1 MKICFLVW
9 SPDISG
15 GTNVILEHAVRL
27 GEYGNDVTIVTE
39 SSVTEKDIAWFDGAS
54 SLNWR
59 TYDEVANE
67 YFDLTFATW
76 WRTVFYLKRI
86 TSSRYAYFVQSIESK
101 FYPEGDVVLRNLI
114 EQTYSLELDII
125 TEATWIADYLSNQ
138 YGRDVQLVK
147 NGIRKEFFNTQIE
160 PVEKRDVNKFR
171 VLVEGPLNVSFKNT
185 ELAVTLANQSN
196 ADEIW
201 LLTSSPI
208 GAYEGVD
215 RLFSKVPM
223 SQVGEI
229 YSSCDVIVKLST
241 VEGMFGP
248 PLECYH
254 CGGTSISYD
263 VTGYDEYIENGVNGL
278 VSYNRNNDDIVKK
291 INQLVEDRSL
301 LTSLQNNALETAKNW
316 PNWQESSQQFEK
328 SCQQIL
334 ANTKLK
340 QNISQ
345 ISVKAD
351 LMFSTYEAHI
361 AIPQGQV
368 ITLGIKGALI
378 QRIRLST
385 PRLFKLL
392 TKVRNYLHPM
402 LNR

>member
-9 SPDISG
+9 SPGISG
-15 GTNVILEHAVRL
+15 GSNVILEHATRL
-27 GEYGNDVTIVTE
+27 NMYGNEVTIVTE
-39 SSVTEKDIAWFDGAS
+39 SPVTEEDIAWFDGAN
-54 SLNWR
+54 SLSWK
-59 TYDEVANE
+59 TYDEVLNE
-67 YFDLTFATW
+67 HFDLAFATW

-86 TSSRYAYFVQSIESK
+86 TASRYAYFVQSIESK
-101 FYPEGDVVLRNLI
+101 FYPEEDIVLRNLI

-125 TEATWIADYLSNQ
+125 TEATWISDYLSKQ
-138 YGRDVQLVK
+138 YSRDVQLVK

-160 PVEKRDVNKFR
+160 PVEKRDENKFR

-196 ADEIW
+196 ADEVW

-208 GAYEGVD
+208 GSYEGVD

-223 SQVGEI
+223 SQVGKI

-263 VTGYDEYIENGVNGL
+263 VTGYDEYIEHGVNGL
-278 VSYNRNNDDIVKK
+278 VSYNRDNNDIVKK
-291 INQLVEDRSL
+291 INQLSEDRSL
-301 LTSLQNNALETAKNW
+301 LASLKNNALETARNW
-316 PNWQESSQQFEK
+316 PTWQESSQQFEK

-334 ANTKLK
+334 AETKFK
-340 QNISQ
+340 QDITQ
-345 ISVKAD
+345 IAVKAD

-361 AIPQGQV
+361 ATPQGQL
-368 ITLGIKGALI
+368 ITLGIKGAVV

-392 TKVRNYLHPM
+392 TKVRNYLHP
-402 LNR
+402 LFNR

>member
-15 GTNVILEHAVRL
+15 GTNVILEHATRL
-27 GEYGNDVTIVTE
+27 SKFGNEITIVTE
-39 SSVTEKDIAWFDGAS
+39 LPVSDKDIAWFEGAN
-54 SLNWR
+54 SLNWK
-59 TYDEVANE
+59 TYDEVTNE
-67 YFDLTFATW
+67 HFELTFATW

-101 FYPEGDVVLRNLI
+101 FYPEEDVVLRNLI

-125 TEATWIADYLSNQ
+125 TEATWIANYLSDQ
-138 YGRDVQLVK
+138 YKRDVQLVK
-147 NGIRKEFFNTQIE
+147 NGIRKEFFNTQIN
-160 PVEKRDVNKFR
+160 PVEKRDENKFK

-185 ELAVTLANQSN
+185 ELAITLANQSN
-196 ADEIW
+196 ADEVW

-215 RLFSKVPM
+215 RLFSKIPM
-223 SQVGEI
+223 SKVGEI
-229 YSSCDVIVKLST
+229 YSSCDAIVKLST

-263 VTGYDEYIENGVNGL
+263 VTGYDEYIEHGVNGL
-278 VSYNRNNDDIVKK
+278 VSYNRDNNDIVDK
-291 INQLVEDRSL
+291 INQLVENRSL
-301 LTSLQNNALETAKNW
+301 LASLKTNALETAKDW
-316 PNWQESSQQFEK
+316 PTWQESSQQFEL
-328 SCQQIL
+328 SCQKIL
-334 ANTKLK
+334 TETKFD
-340 QNISQ
+340 QNIDQ

-361 AIPQGQV
+361 AVPQGQV
-368 ITLGIKGALI
+368 ITLGIKAALI
-378 QRIRLST
+378 QRMRLST
-385 PRLFKLL
+385 PNLFNLL
-392 TKVRNYLHPM
+392 TKVRNYLHPL